1 VIEEIIGNKMDLT
14 VNPRFSYKRERPV
27 RIRELSNRDL
37 RSLTEADP
45 AYGDIVCLCSKVSRG
60 EIRDALRSLFPR
72 EAIPAGGRGTG
83 ILTQSKNEP
92 MPSWEIVKAAAVSA
106 AYCLLR
112 KRSLVLRLKRC
123 LMTQI
128 VDACIIGAGA
138 AGAAAALRLKQSG
151 IDNILLIDRGIR
163 TGGILNQCIHPG
175 FGLSYFRKELTGPQY
190 ANSLDK
196 MLDQYGVRKIYNTAV
211 LDVETGNGNTYHLT
225 LSSGDFPLE
234 EILTRV
240 VILTTGSFERT
251 RENIS
256 VAGTRPLGVFT
267 AGSAQRL
274 INIDGTRIGHRV
286 VIQGSGDIGLI
297 MARRLSIEGYEVVRV
312 LERLPYL
319 SGLLRN
325 KIQCLD
331 DFGIKLSLGKEITEI
346 TGYPRV
352 KGVWVGDSAE
362 REKDREFVPCDT
374 VLFAIGLI
382 PEAELLK
389 ETGIPGLLGRG
400 GLPIANNRFESPLSG
415 VFTAGNALHVNDL
428 ADSAS
433 IEGEKAADAAIEYL
447 TDQDGYIRSRRE
459 GPPYREAERPK
470 LTTSYFND
478 IEGKII
484 CVICPKGCVL
494 SDGEFGCM
502 RGRKFLETERTL
514 KLRIFTTTVSI
525 RNGDRISRY
534 AVRSVHPIPLAS
546 HRTIKERI
554 SEGEPFTSPESFLRE
569 FGEEL
574 SLTDISAS

>member
-1 VIEEIIGNKMDLT
+1 
-14 VNPRFSYKRERPV
+14 
-27 RIRELSNRDL
+27 
-37 RSLTEADP
+37 
-45 AYGDIVCLCSKVSRG
+45 
-60 EIRDALRSLFPR
+60 
-72 EAIPAGGRGTG
+72 
-83 ILTQSKNEP
+83 
-92 MPSWEIVKAAAVSA
+92 
-106 AYCLLR
+106 
-112 KRSLVLRLKRC
+112 
-123 LMTQI
+123 MTQI
-128 VDACIIGAGA
+128 IDACIIGAGA

-151 IDNILLIDRGIR
+151 IDTVLLIDRGIR

-196 MLDQYGVRKIYNTAV
+196 MLDQYGIRKVYNTTV
-211 LDVETGNGNTYHLT
+211 LNIEAGTGADGNIYQLT

-234 EILTRV
+234 EVSTRV

-297 MARRLSIEGYEVVRV
+297 MARRLSIEGYKVVRV

-352 KGVWVGDSAE
+352 KGVWVSDSAE
-362 REKDREFVPCDT
+362 REQSREFVPCDT

-382 PEAELLK
+382 PETELLK

-433 IEGEKAADAAIEYL
+433 IEGERAADAAIEYL
-447 TDQDGYIRSRRE
+447 TDQHGYIGSRRE
-459 GPPYREAERPK
+459 GPPYREAERPQ
-470 LTTSYFND
+470 LTTSYFDD

-502 RGRKFLETERTL
+502 RGRKFLETEKTL
-514 KLRIFTTTVSI
+514 NLRIFTTTVSI
-525 RNGDRISRY
+525 RNGGRISRY
-534 AVRSVHPIPLAS
+534 AVRSARPIPLAS
-546 HRTIKERI
+546 HRAIKERMA
-554 SEGEPFTSPESFLRE
+554 EREPFSSPESFFQKFE
-569 FGEEL
+569 EEL
-574 SLTDISAS
+574 LLTEISAD